1 MAGSPVWD
9 ACFFVYYF
17 MDEEKVMN
25 EKEKVNQ
32 ITEGVIWKQLLLFFF
47 PIVFGTF
54 FQQIYNTADT
64 IVVGRFVGKQ
74 ALAAVGGSASQIANL
89 IVGFFVGLS
98 SGAAVVIS
106 QFYGAKDKKNLSKA
120 LHTAFAFS
128 IAAGIVLTVVGIF
141 LTRPALLL
149 MKTPADVVEDS
160 AVYLHI
166 YFGGMVFNLVYNMGA
181 AILRAVGD
189 SKRPLYVL
197 IITCVLNI
205 ILDLLFVVAFG
216 MGVTG
221 VAVATVTSQV
231 ISALIV
237 TVMLLKTREIYVLK
251 INQIRFD
258 RRMLFSVLRIGI
270 PAGLESV
277 MYNISNIVIQVFV
290 NNLGTDTVAAWGTLG
305 KIDALFWMVINA
317 FAISITTFVGQ
328 NYGAGKTRRMRKSVR
343 VCLGMS
349 YSSAILLSGLLMGM
363 TVDIYSLYY
372 APVGILLGFVTGLV
386 YRKFQPKKWQIFP
399 AALVITLPSTI
410 ISSCI
415 TAFLFGGITSSGS
428 TVLVQLLA
436 KTPLGMVGSCFVVQ
450 FITDYID
457 RVLCIAV
464 AAVLITALRKSMK
477 ENFA

>member
-1 MAGSPVWD
+1 
-9 ACFFVYYF
+9 

-305 KIDALFWMVINA
+305 KIDAIFWMVINA

-328 NYGAGKTRRMRKSVR
+328 NYGAGKKERIRTGIREGVILTILINIPLALMLLCIPEFLTSFMLNDASIISYTRDFLAVTGI
-343 VCLGMS
+343 CLFPLGWLFVFRNGCQGMGHTFVPM
-349 YSSAILLSGLLMGM
+349 LSGVLEVSLRVVMVKLLTPYLAFRGVALAEVSAWIGAWIMLM
-363 TVDIYSLYY
+363 ITYWIYQE
-372 APVGILLGFVTGLV
+372 
-386 YRKFQPKKWQIFP
+386 R
-399 AALVITLPSTI
+399 
-410 ISSCI
+410 
-415 TAFLFGGITSSGS
+415 
-428 TVLVQLLA
+428 
-436 KTPLGMVGSCFVVQ
+436 
-450 FITDYID
+450 TDSF
-457 RVLCIAV
+457 R
-464 AAVLITALRKSMK
+464 
-477 ENFA
+477 

>member
-1 MAGSPVWD
+1 
-9 ACFFVYYF
+9 

-98 SGAAVVIS
+98 SGASVVIS

-141 LTRPALLL
+141 LTRSALLL

-216 MGVTG
+216 MGVIG

-305 KIDALFWMVINA
+305 KIDAIFWMVINA

-328 NYGAGKTRRMRKSVR
+328 NFGAGKYHRMRKSVS
-343 VCLGMS
+343 VCMIMS
-349 YSSAILLSGLLMGM
+349 MVSSAVMIILMYSFAPWIYRLFTTDSAVIVHGVHMSRFLLPSYFIYVIIGILSGATEG
-363 TVDIYSLYY
+363 YREGSGAY
-372 APVGILLGFVTGLV
+372 APYLRRCV
-386 YRKFQPKKWQIFP
+386 FP
-399 AALVITLPSTI
+399 ENPV
-410 ISSCI
+410 
-415 TAFLFGGITSSGS
+415 AFYSR
-428 TVLVQLLA
+428 
-436 KTPLGMVGSCFVVQ
+436 
-450 FITDYID
+450 TD
-457 RVLCIAV
+457 VPG
-464 AAVLITALRKSMK
+464 
-477 ENFA
+477 N

>member
-1 MAGSPVWD
+1 
-9 ACFFVYYF
+9 
-17 MDEEKVMN
+17 MN

-305 KIDALFWMVINA
+305 KIDAIFWMVINA

-328 NYGAGKTRRMRKSVR
+328 NFGAGKYHRMRKSVS
-343 VCLGMS
+343 VC
-349 YSSAILLSGLLMGM
+349 MG
-363 TVDIYSLYY
+363 
-372 APVGILLGFVTGLV
+372 
-386 YRKFQPKKWQIFP
+386 QQFP
-399 AALVITLPSTI
+399 
-410 ISSCI
+410 
-415 TAFLFGGITSSGS
+415 
-428 TVLVQLLA
+428 
-436 KTPLGMVGSCFVVQ
+436 
-450 FITDYID
+450 
-457 RVLCIAV
+457 
-464 AAVLITALRKSMK
+464 
-477 ENFA
+477 

>member
-1 MAGSPVWD
+1 
-9 ACFFVYYF
+9 
-17 MDEEKVMN
+17 MDK
-25 EKEKVNQ
+25 KEKINQ

-305 KIDALFWMVINA
+305 KDRCYFLDGDQCVCNFHYYLCGTEFRSRQISPYAKECECLHGHEYGQFCGDDHFDVFICSLDLSSVYHRQRSDRPWCSYESFFTAVLFHLCDH
-317 FAISITTFVGQ
+317 
-328 NYGAGKTRRMRKSVR
+328 RDSVR
-343 VCLGMS
+343 GTEG
-349 YSSAILLSGLLMGM
+349 YREGSGA
-363 TVDIYSLYY
+363 Y
-372 APVGILLGFVTGLV
+372 APYLRRCV
-386 YRKFQPKKWQIFP
+386 FP
-399 AALVITLPSTI
+399 ENPV
-410 ISSCI
+410 
-415 TAFLFGGITSSGS
+415 AFYSR
-428 TVLVQLLA
+428 
-436 KTPLGMVGSCFVVQ
+436 
-450 FITDYID
+450 TD
-457 RVLCIAV
+457 VPG
-464 AAVLITALRKSMK
+464 
-477 ENFA
+477 N

>member
-1 MAGSPVWD
+1 M
-9 ACFFVYYF
+9 
-17 MDEEKVMN
+17 EK
-25 EKEKVNQ
+25 KEKVNQ

-74 ALAAVGGSASQIANL
+74 ALAAVGGSASQISNL

-106 QFYGAKDKKNLSKA
+106 QFYGAKDKKNVSKA

-128 IAAGIVLTVVGIF
+128 IAAGIFLAVAGIL

-149 MKTPADVVEDS
+149 MKTPADVAEDS
-160 AVYLHI
+160 AIYLHI
-166 YFGGMVFNLVYNMGA
+166 YFGGMIFNLIYNMGA
-181 AILRAVGD
+181 SILRAVGD

-205 ILDLLFVVAFG
+205 ILDLLFVVVFG

-221 VAVATVTSQV
+221 VAAATVTSQV
-231 ISALIV
+231 ISALLV
-237 TVMLLKTREIYVLK
+237 VGMLLKTEEIYVLK
-251 INQIRFD
+251 LREIRFD
-258 RRMLFSVLRIGI
+258 QRMLSSVLRIGI

-305 KIDALFWMVINA
+305 KIDAIFWMVINA

-328 NYGAGKTRRMRKSVR
+328 NYGAGKYHRMRKSVR
-343 VCLGMS
+343 VCMTMS
-349 YSSAILLSGLLMGM
+349 MVGATALIAVMYAFAPW
-363 TVDIYSLYY
+363 IYSLFTTDSAVIGHGVHMSRFLLPSYFIY
-372 APVGILLGFVTGLV
+372 VIIGILSGALRGIGKVLV
-386 YRKFQPKKWQIFP
+386 PMILTCGGVCSLRILWLFTAGQMYPGIN
-399 AALVITLPSTI
+399 TI
-410 ISSCI
+410 MLSYPVSWSI
-415 TAFLFGGITSSGS
+415 TAVLFIVYYFMKFPG
-428 TVLVQLLA
+428 
-436 KTPLGMVGSCFVVQ
+436 K
-450 FITDYID
+450 
-457 RVLCIAV
+457 
-464 AAVLITALRKSMK
+464 KK
-477 ENFA
+477 EN

>member
-1 MAGSPVWD
+1 
-9 ACFFVYYF
+9 
-17 MDEEKVMN
+17 MN

-120 LHTAFAFS
+120 L
-128 IAAGIVLTVVGIF
+128 LTVVGIF

-305 KIDALFWMVINA
+305 KIDAIFWMVINA

-328 NYGAGKTRRMRKSVR
+328 NFGAGKYHRMRKSVS
-343 VCLGMS
+343 VCMIMS
-349 YSSAILLSGLLMGM
+349 MVSSAVMIILMYSFAPWIYRLFTTDSAVIVHGVHMSRFLLPSYFIYVIIGILSGALRGTGKVLVPMLLTCGG
-363 TVDIYSLYY
+363 VCSLRILWLFTAGQMYPGINTIMLSY
-372 APVGILLGFVTGLV
+372 PVS
-386 YRKFQPKKWQIFP
+386 W
-399 AALVITLPSTI
+399 S
-410 ISSCI
+410 I
-415 TAFLFGGITSSGS
+415 TAVLFIVYYFMKFPG
-428 TVLVQLLA
+428 
-436 KTPLGMVGSCFVVQ
+436 K
-450 FITDYID
+450 
-457 RVLCIAV
+457 
-464 AAVLITALRKSMK
+464 KK
-477 ENFA
+477 EN

>member
-1 MAGSPVWD
+1 
-9 ACFFVYYF
+9 
-17 MDEEKVMN
+17 MDK
-25 EKEKVNQ
+25 KEKINQ

-64 IVVGRFVGKQ
+64 IVVGRFVGKE

-106 QFYGAKDKKNLSKA
+106 QFYGAKDKKNVSKA

-128 IAAGIVLTVVGIF
+128 IAAGVALTIAGIF
-141 LTRPALLL
+141 FTRPALLM
-149 MKTPADVVEDS
+149 MKTPAVVVEDS
-160 AVYLHI
+160 VIYLHI
-166 YFGGMVFNLVYNMGA
+166 YFGGMIFNLIYNMGA

-205 ILDLLFVVAFG
+205 VLDILFVVLFRW
-216 MGVTG
+216 GVTG
-221 VAVATVTSQV
+221 VAVATVASQV
-231 ISALIV
+231 VSALIV
-237 TVMLLKTREIYVLK
+237 TGMLLKTQEIYRLK
-251 INQIRFD
+251 FNQIRFD
-258 RRMLFSVLRIGI
+258 RRMLLSVLRIGI

-328 NYGAGKTRRMRKSVR
+328 NFGAGKYHRMRKSVR
-343 VCLGMS
+343 VCMTMS
-349 YSSAILLSGLLMGM
+349 MVSSAVMISMMYVWTPWIYRLFTTDSAVVAVGVHMSRFMLPSYFIYVIIGILSGALRGTGKVLVPMILTCGG
-363 TVDIYSLYY
+363 VCSLRIIWLFSAGRMYPGINTIMLSYPVSWSITAVLFVVYY
-372 APVGILLGFVTGLV
+372 FM
-386 YRKFQPKKWQIFP
+386 KFP
-399 AALVITLPSTI
+399 A
-410 ISSCI
+410 
-415 TAFLFGGITSSGS
+415 
-428 TVLVQLLA
+428 
-436 KTPLGMVGSCFVVQ
+436 
-450 FITDYID
+450 
-457 RVLCIAV
+457 
-464 AAVLITALRKSMK
+464 
-477 ENFA
+477 ENRNAER

>member
-1 MAGSPVWD
+1 
-9 ACFFVYYF
+9 
-17 MDEEKVMN
+17 MN

-305 KIDALFWMVINA
+305 KIDAIFWMVINA

-328 NYGAGKTRRMRKSVR
+328 NLGAKQYDRAKKGAKF
-343 VCLGMS
+343 G
-349 YSSAILLSGLLMGM
+349 ILCSISIAELIGI
-363 TVDIYSLYY
+363 TIYTA
-372 APVGILLGFVTGLV
+372 APVLI
-386 YRKFQPKKWQIFP
+386 
-399 AALVITLPSTI
+399 AAFNRDPDVIQYGVMQARTI
-410 ISSCI
+410 
-415 TAFLFGGITSSGS
+415 ALFYC
-428 TVLVQLLA
+428 LLA
-436 KTPLGMVGSCFVVQ
+436 FTH
-450 FITDYID
+450 
-457 RVLCIAV
+457 CI
-464 AAVLITALRKSMK
+464 AAVLRGSGNAAVPMIVLLCVWCLFRVSYITLAVRLIPDIRVIFWAYPLTWSISSVIFLFLFLRGNWVHGFEKRPK
-477 ENFA
+477 KG

>member
-1 MAGSPVWD
+1 
-9 ACFFVYYF
+9 
-17 MDEEKVMN
+17 MDK
-25 EKEKVNQ
+25 KEKINQ

-64 IVVGRFVGKQ
+64 IVVGRFVGKE

-106 QFYGAKDKKNLSKA
+106 QFYGAKDKKNVSKA

-128 IAAGIVLTVVGIF
+128 IAAGVALTIAGIF
-141 LTRPALLL
+141 FTRPALLM

-160 AVYLHI
+160 VIYLHI
-166 YFGGMVFNLVYNMGA
+166 YFGGMIFNLIYNMGA

-205 ILDLLFVVAFG
+205 VLDILFVVLFRW
-216 MGVTG
+216 GVTG
-221 VAVATVTSQV
+221 VAVATVASQV
-231 ISALIV
+231 VSALIV
-237 TVMLLKTREIYVLK
+237 TGM
-251 INQIRFD
+251 
-258 RRMLFSVLRIGI
+258 RIGI
-270 PAGLESV
+270 PAGLESG

-328 NYGAGKTRRMRKSVR
+328 NFGAGKYHRMRKSVR
-343 VCLGMS
+343 VCMTMS
-349 YSSAILLSGLLMGM
+349 MVSSAVMISMMYVWTPWIYRLFTTDSAVVAVGVHMSRFMLPSYFIYVIIGILSGALRGTGKVLVPMILTCGG
-363 TVDIYSLYY
+363 VCSLRIIWLFSAGRMYPGINTIMLSYPVSWSITAVLFVVYY
-372 APVGILLGFVTGLV
+372 FM
-386 YRKFQPKKWQIFP
+386 KFP
-399 AALVITLPSTI
+399 A
-410 ISSCI
+410 
-415 TAFLFGGITSSGS
+415 
-428 TVLVQLLA
+428 
-436 KTPLGMVGSCFVVQ
+436 
-450 FITDYID
+450 
-457 RVLCIAV
+457 
-464 AAVLITALRKSMK
+464 
-477 ENFA
+477 ENRNAER